1 MRTGK
6 ILVFARIK
14 DYISTVHQLISYLFF
29 LFPVAAQHPK
39 SLLVL
44 CEDGLVVFD
53 ISEHGCPHYN
63 VPFVL
68 DLHKPAVTSLEY
80 LDECP
85 DNLTSSLCSVQ
96 SKQLVMDNVFKV
108 LKLSSL
114 IMLNS

>member
-1 MRTGK
+1 M
-6 ILVFARIK
+6 
-14 DYISTVHQLISYLFF
+14 VHQLISYLFF